1 MRIVHRPVIVLGF
14 VLAASVRTAVAQDEA
29 CHSLHFRTNF
39 RLNGAQRHIAL
50 ADGASYADAKV
61 RAANDALQTLAESAQ
76 NGASS
81 GADPFTTWYLFGR
94 AYLILSDL
102 SGADSSFTRAAALA
116 PTDQACQDE
125 IKRLRHNAWVPLQ
138 QQAVGQ
144 IQAQSYDSALA
155 LLRRANLIYRDDPG
169 GYLNMAAAF
178 LSQQKDD
185 SATAAFRSAA
195 HAGDDP
201 ARADLRSGAALNAA
215 RLLARNRQLM
225 AAESVYR
232 EYIAMKPRDMAARS
246 ALATV
251 LSSQH
256 RPAEAAAVYDSI
268 LSNADSLDS
277 FQLFD
282 TGASLF
288 NLAVADSAR
297 ADSAQR
303 RSFFQR
309 SARAFEASS
318 RKNPFYRDALYI
330 LAASYLAGGDQTNA
344 VQAGKRLVAIDSLN
358 QASWQRLGDAYR
370 DLALSYNRR
379 DSVLRARRDSLPVAA
394 QYAATA
400 RAYRDSTLQVFMHR
414 DAIPL
419 HISINRF
426 SPGDSTASL
435 RGAVRNVQ
443 SHEHAGFML
452 AIEFL
457 NARGEVVA
465 TERVDVPA
473 LNAVGSPGQSYDFD
487 LHVSGRGIIAYRYK
501 VT

>member
-1 MRIVHRPVIVLGF
+1 VRIVYRPVIVLGF
-14 VLAASVRTAVAQDEA
+14 VLAASARTAMAQDEA

-39 RLNGAQRHIAL
+39 RLNGASQHIAQ
-50 ADGASYADAKV
+50 ADGASYADTKV
-61 RAANDALQTLAESAQ
+61 RMANDALRALNESVQ
-76 NGASS
+76 IGASS
-81 GADPFTTWYLFGR
+81 GADPFTTWFLFGR
-94 AYLILSDL
+94 AYLILGDL
-102 SGADSSFTRAAALA
+102 PGADSSLTKAAALA
-116 PTDQACQDE
+116 PTDPPCQEE
-125 IKRLRHNAWVPLQ
+125 IKRLRKNAWIPLQ
-138 QQAVGQ
+138 QAAVGQ
-144 IQAQSYDSALA
+144 IQTQSYDSALV

-185 SATAAFRSAA
+185 SATVAFRMAV
-195 HAGDDP
+195 HAGNDP
-201 ARADLRSGAALNAA
+201 ARADLRSSAALNAA
-215 RLLARNRQLM
+215 RLLARNHQLM

-232 EYIAMKPRDMAARS
+232 EYVAMKPHDMAARS

-309 SARAFEASS
+309 SARAFEASAH
-318 RKNPFYRDALYI
+318 KNPFYRDALYN
-330 LAASYLAGGDQTNA
+330 LAASYLAGGDQANA
-344 VQAGKRLVAIDSLN
+344 VQTGKRLVAIDSLN

-370 DLALSYNRR
+370 DVALSYNRQ
-379 DSVLRARRDSLPVAA
+379 DSILRARRDSLPLAA
-394 QYAATA
+394 QYAVTA
-400 RAYRDSTLQVFMHR
+400 RAYRDSTLQAFTRR

-419 HISINRF
+419 HIAINRF
-426 SPGDSTASL
+426 DPRDSTAGL

-443 SHEHAGFML
+443 AREHPGFIL

-457 NARGEVVA
+457 NAQGEVVA